1 MHVFSF
7 IEKAMGNRIPCLS
20 SGFSV
25 VLTNL
30 YQGTQSGAPLGI
42 LGVCLER
49 QGKACVGTSGTTV
62 LKSLG
67 PE

>member
-1 MHVFSF
+1 
-7 IEKAMGNRIPCLS
+7 MGNCIPGLS
-20 SGFSV
+20 LGFSV

-30 YQGTQSGAPLGI
+30 YQGTQSGAPFGF
-42 LGVCLER
+42 LGVRLER
-49 QGKACVGTSGTTV
+49 QGKACVSTSGTMV